1 MTVRVKILALYLDRF
16 FPSCASV
23 IIQSPMLCPNCK
35 TEYRDGFTR
44 CSDCGAQLVEQLA
57 APVPTNRPQTAD
69 GPELLWTGSELP
81 ISGAITTALDK
92 AGIPYHT
99 RTRDVGLLP
108 GLSQPVYAI
117 FIPARHHAVAHSAL
131 DDALRQFE
139 EGPSQADEDAAETES
154 ATESQEEDD
163 ATPDDIPG
171 NYDPNEATAEVWSG
185 GDADIKNMLIAS
197 LHENGIGC
205 ELTGE
210 DNFAIL
216 VMPAAAQRA
225 REIVREVIEASP
237 PD

>member
-1 MTVRVKILALYLDRF
+1 
-16 FPSCASV
+16 
-23 IIQSPMLCPNCK
+23 
-35 TEYRDGFTR
+35 
-44 CSDCGAQLVEQLA
+44 
-57 APVPTNRPQTAD
+57 
-69 GPELLWTGSELP
+69 
-81 ISGAITTALDK
+81 
-92 AGIPYHT
+92 
-99 RTRDVGLLP
+99 
-108 GLSQPVYAI
+108 VYAI

-139 EGPSQADEDAAETES
+139 EGPSQSDEDAAETES

-185 GDADIKNMLIAS
+185 DDADIKNMLIAS

-210 DNFAIL
+210 DSFTIL